1 MKKLF
6 IILAIILAVVGFW
19 KVNKYLSDKL
29 YEECMAS
36 KMHSQET
43 CEYNAYYK

>member
-6 IILAIILAVVGFW
+6 IILTIVLVVAGFW

-36 KMHSQET
+36 EKHSQET
-43 CEYNAYYK
+43 CEFNAYYK